1 MDIPQ
6 HPPRIPLS
14 GLTDVPHGADWY
26 PSAALPL
33 EGRFVETAV
42 AVLVQAKNG
51 YLSALG

>member
-6 HPPRIPLS
+6 PLSRIPLS
-14 GLTDVPHGADWY
+14 GLIDVSHGADGY

-33 EGRFVETAV
+33 EGRFVGTAV
-42 AVLVQAKNG
+42 AALVQAKNG